1 MHQSSALNTT
11 APLKVEKRM
20 TDKSQPMVKQQ
31 QSTLL
36 PQFSTS
42 RCEELTLFFSHKLT
56 SIRASIASD
65 VNTDDLNKPKCQQVF
80 LTVYQTCSGHFTQVR
95 LHLTYIQLHNTYG
108 GVHLTYIRLHPTYA
122 VAHHKRKAALPHT
135 QLHITHVWQ
144 HTAYAVAH
152 LRRMAALRRSGCT
165 SHTNGSTPHT
175 RLHIA
180 HVWQHSAYAVAHHRR
195 MAALRTH
202 GCNSHTYGCTSHPY
216 RCATH
221 TYGCAT
227 PTLHQAHNA
236 WLPLHKSHSQILTLK
251 TALPLL
257 YIKM

>member
-31 QSTLL
+31 HSTLL

-42 RCEELTLFFSHKLT
+42 RCEELTLFFNNKLT

-122 VAHHKRKAALPHT
+122 VAHHMRKAARHIRSCTSHTYGSTPHTQLHISDAWQHSAEAVALHTRTAALRIHGCTSHTYGSTPHT
-135 QLHITHVWQ
+135 QLHITD
-144 HTAYAVAH
+144 A
-152 LRRMAALRRSGCT
+152 
-165 SHTNGSTPHT
+165 
-175 RLHIA
+175 
-180 HVWQHSAYAVAHHRR
+180 WQHSAHMAAIRIH
-195 MAALRTH
+195 MAALHIRIAVQHIPMAAQRLHYTKLTML
-202 GCNSHTYGCTSHPY
+202 GYLYISHI
-216 RCATH
+216 
-221 TYGCAT
+221 
-227 PTLHQAHNA
+227 LM
-236 WLPLHKSHSQILTLK
+236 SQILTLK
-251 TALPLL
+251 TALPVL
-257 YIKM
+257 

>member
-1 MHQSSALNTT
+1 M
-11 APLKVEKRM
+11 
-20 TDKSQPMVKQQ
+20 
-31 QSTLL
+31 
-36 PQFSTS
+36 
-42 RCEELTLFFSHKLT
+42 
-56 SIRASIASD
+56 
-65 VNTDDLNKPKCQQVF
+65 
-80 LTVYQTCSGHFTQVR
+80 
-95 LHLTYIQLHNTYG
+95 
-108 GVHLTYIRLHPTYA
+108 
-122 VAHHKRKAALPHT
+122 RKEALPHT